1 MISCRD
7 FIPAYSELFKFL
19 EKKGGREAVHGYW
32 CYLSDKFL
40 GNLNDYVAKNG
51 IKGCWMYW
59 SKTLNEEAA
68 DFTME
73 LNEEEGWFRILL
85 HECPS
90 MKRLITTEHIE
101 PYHDYCEHCNVLYRR
116 VLDKYGLQTELN
128 MSTCKQARCSVVIRT
143 KDAAANALPAD
154 LETRKP

>member
-19 EKKGGREAVHGYW
+19 ENRGGPQAVNDFW
-32 CYLSDKFL
+32 CFLSDRFL
-40 GNLNDYVAKNG
+40 GNLNDYVASNG

-59 SKTLNEEAA
+59 SHTLNEEAC

-73 LNEEEGWFRILL
+73 LNEEEGWFRIFL

-90 MKRLITTEHIE
+90 MKRLITTDHIE
-101 PYHDYCEHCNVLYRR
+101 PYHDYCKHCDVLYDR
-116 VLDKYGLQTELN
+116 VLKNYGFETTLN
-128 MSTCKQARCSVVIRT
+128 MSQCKSARCALMVRSR
-143 KDAAANALPAD
+143 DAVAKNLPAEG
-154 LETRKP
+154 LPIK